1 MSTAFHQRNVVLKKR
16 SQNLEGESADSGLKT
31 RERGLKPTLI
41 CFETNQI
48 SNSWQSHL
56 MDW

>member
-48 SNSWQSHL
+48 SNS
-56 MDW
+56 